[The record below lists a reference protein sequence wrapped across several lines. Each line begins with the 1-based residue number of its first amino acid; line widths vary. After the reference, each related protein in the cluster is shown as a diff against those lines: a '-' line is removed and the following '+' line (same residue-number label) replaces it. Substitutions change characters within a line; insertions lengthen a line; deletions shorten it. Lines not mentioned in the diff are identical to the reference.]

1 LVQSSD
7 IDSLS
12 IENENKGKA
21 IPGGNR
27 LFPVFLK
34 LESLEVL
41 VIGAGKVGLEKLQA
55 LLNNAPDTKIRVVA
69 SLVDPNI
76 WELQTQYQG
85 LTVIEKDYHLSDL
98 TGAELVV
105 VAVNDIPLSEIIR
118 IDAKA
123 AGLLVNVADKP
134 ELCDFYLGSIVTKGN
149 LKIAISTNGK
159 SPTIAKRLKELFQ
172 ESLPNELDELLDN
185 MSAVRKTLKG
195 DFSSKVKQL
204 NELTK
209 GLVDDE
215 ADEIAISEKRWKNI
229 ASKFVFAF
237 FFMFVGYFILT
248 YIPFNDILKGVRA
261 IPTFVDNSFYWMI
274 FAGFLAQMVDGAL
287 GMGYGVTC
295 TTILLSQ
302 GVNLPAISGSI
313 HTAEMFSS
321 GASGYSHYR
330 FGNVNK
336 KLFKVLLIPGILGA
350 VGGAYLL
357 SVLGNEYA
365 NYIRPILAAYTLLLG
380 LRIFYAAFKKNKKPQ
395 KVKNAGW
402 LAGAG
407 GFLDSFGGGG
417 WGPLVTS
424 TLIAKGRTPRFVIG
438 TVSITEF
445 FVTLASALTF
455 FTMLG
460 ISHWQ
465 IIAGLIIGGLVAAPL
480 AARLSGKLPVKTMFI
495 AVGSLVIFWSLRIL
509 IKALSGL

>member
-1 LVQSSD
+1 MIQ
-7 IDSLS
+7 
-12 IENENKGKA
+12 ENEVNIAESVIEHSSKHQS
-21 IPGGNR
+21 NTNH

-34 LESLEVL
+34 LDQLSVL
-41 VIGAGKVGLEKLQA
+41 LIGGGNVALEKLNA
-55 LLNNAPDTKIRVVA
+55 IINNAPETEVHIVTAVLDSRIE
-69 SLVDPNI
+69 SLINKHSNLHISLKPY
-76 WELQTQYQG
+76 ES
-85 LTVIEKDYHLSDL
+85 SDL
-98 TGAELVV
+98 RGADIIIA
-105 VAVNDIPLSEIIR
+105 AVHDLTLSEQIYK
-118 IDAKA
+118 DAKI
-123 AGLLVNVADKP
+123 AGILINVADKP
-134 ELCDFYLGSIVTKGN
+134 ELCDFYLSSIVQKGN

-159 SPTIAKRLKELFQ
+159 SPTIAKRLKEVLNDAI
-172 ESLPNELDELLDN
+172 PHELNDLLEN
-185 MSAVRKTLKG
+185 MEQLRSRLKG
-195 DFSSKVKQL
+195 NFASKVNKL
-204 NELTK
+204 NKITK
-209 GLVDDE
+209 VLIDDNGLDYLS
-215 ADEIAISEKRWKNI
+215 AEKKWRKI

-248 YIPFNDILKGVRA
+248 YIPFHNILDTVKG
-261 IPTFVDNSFYWMI
+261 IPSHIDPILYWMI

-295 TTILLSQ
+295 TTVLLSL

-336 KLFKVLLIPGILGA
+336 KLFKALLIPGVIGAIL
-350 VGGAYLL
+350 GAYLL
-357 SVLGNEYA
+357 SKFGDEYSK
-365 NYIRPILAAYTLLLG
+365 YIRPVLAAYTLILG
-380 LRIFYAAFKKNKKPQ
+380 VRIFYAAFRKNKKSQ

-424 TLIAKGRTPRFVIG
+424 TLISKGRTPRFVIG

-455 FTMLG
+455 FSMLG

-465 IIAGLIIGGLVAAPL
+465 IIVGLIIGGMIAAPL
-480 AARLSGKLPVKTMFI
+480 AAKLAGKLPLKTMFI
-495 AVGSLVIFWSLRIL
+495 SVGTLVIVWSLRIL

>member
-1 LVQSSD
+1 MVQSSD

-248 YIPFNDILKGVRA
+248 YIPFNDILK
-261 IPTFVDNSFYWMI
+261 
-274 FAGFLAQMVDGAL
+274 
-287 GMGYGVTC
+287 
-295 TTILLSQ
+295 
-302 GVNLPAISGSI
+302 
-313 HTAEMFSS
+313 
-321 GASGYSHYR
+321 
-330 FGNVNK
+330 
-336 KLFKVLLIPGILGA
+336 
-350 VGGAYLL
+350 
-357 SVLGNEYA
+357 
-365 NYIRPILAAYTLLLG
+365 
-380 LRIFYAAFKKNKKPQ
+380 
-395 KVKNAGW
+395 
-402 LAGAG
+402 
-407 GFLDSFGGGG
+407 
-417 WGPLVTS
+417 
-424 TLIAKGRTPRFVIG
+424 
-438 TVSITEF
+438 
-445 FVTLASALTF
+445 
-455 FTMLG
+455 
-460 ISHWQ
+460 
-465 IIAGLIIGGLVAAPL
+465 
-480 AARLSGKLPVKTMFI
+480 
-495 AVGSLVIFWSLRIL
+495 
-509 IKALSGL
+509 